1 MSRIDQMNKGKERYF
16 WLEGIAHV
24 MARGYKILQWVGGRR
39 DSLELHDCQVRLGGG
54 KSIIKVLASPAG
66 RMGSI
71 TSMQGDVGST
81 SEGSVE

>member
-39 DSLELHDCQVRLGGG
+39 DSLELHDCQV
-54 KSIIKVLASPAG
+54 
-66 RMGSI
+66 
-71 TSMQGDVGST
+71 
-81 SEGSVE
+81 